1 MIVSGL
7 FRAVAQLGE
16 PIFRRVLA
24 RSLALTL
31 AVVVVLSVVLIGWLL
46 PLLLGDATGWW
57 WQALLGLSQAGV
69 LVGSWFLFPAVASA
83 VIGLFLDDIAEVVE
97 RRHYPG
103 QVPGRPLPNGAAL
116 LQGLRFAS
124 LVLLINLVAL
134 PFYIAAM
141 FFAGAG
147 FVLALVI
154 NGYLF
159 SREYFEL
166 VALRHMDAPAAKA
179 LRRRH
184 RGRLMGVGMAIA
196 AGFAVPLA
204 NLFVPI
210 LATAWMVHVFKAL
223 QAESKAVS

>member
-1 MIVSGL
+1 MIVAGL
-7 FRAVAQLGE
+7 FRALGQLDD
-16 PIFRRVLA
+16 PAFRRILV

-31 AVVVVLSVVLIGWLL
+31 VAVVLLSLVLIGWLL

-57 WQALLGLSQAGV
+57 WQALLWLSQGGV
-69 LVGSWFLFPAVASA
+69 VVGSWFVFPAVASA
-83 VIGLFLDDIAEVVE
+83 VIGLFLDDIAEAVE

-103 QVPGRPLPNGAAL
+103 QTPGRPLPNGAAIRTG
-116 LQGLRFAS
+116 LQFGL
-124 LVLLINLVAL
+124 LVLAVNLIAL
-134 PFYIAAM
+134 PFYVAAM

-166 VALRHMDAPAAKA
+166 VALRHMDAATARA
-179 LRRRH
+179 IHRRY
-184 RGRLMGVGMAIA
+184 RGRLMGVGMTIA
-196 AGFAVPLA
+196 LGFAVPLV
-204 NLFVPI
+204 NLIVPI

-223 QAESKAVS
+223 QAESKAVT